1 MRRREF
7 IAGLGSAAAWPRVV
21 LAQQSQV
28 PEVQVSEVQ
37 VPQAQTAVLGLL
49 NGVSFEGPYAAPVTA
64 IRQGVAETGFVEG
77 RNLAIAYR
85 SAQGRYERL
94 PELAADLVRSR
105 ATVIVAI
112 GASIAELAAHPTG
125 SPVPTVFAMGSD
137 VVEVGVLD
145 GLSKPQAGVTGISA
159 SAGALVK
166 RLDLLF
172 ELRPNSPLMGYLDN
186 SRLSGSFESNVESL
200 TASANARGRELA
212 VFDAGTEQE
221 IEVAIAQMALHRIRG
236 LVVGPDPF
244 LTSRQEQIIALAAQS
259 LLPTVFATR
268 GAVAVGGLMSYG
280 TVTSDMYRLAGIY
293 AGQLLK
299 GTTPAESMIA
309 VSPTFALVINNSTAK
324 ALRISMPRRLM
335 VRADEIID

>member
-1 MRRREF
+1 
-7 IAGLGSAAAWPRVV
+7 
-21 LAQQSQV
+21 
-28 PEVQVSEVQ
+28 
-37 VPQAQTAVLGLL
+37 
-49 NGVSFEGPYAAPVTA
+49 
-64 IRQGVAETGFVEG
+64 
-77 RNLAIAYR
+77 
-85 SAQGRYERL
+85 
-94 PELAADLVRSR
+94 
-105 ATVIVAI
+105 
-112 GASIAELAAHPTG
+112 
-125 SPVPTVFAMGSD
+125 
-137 VVEVGVLD
+137 
-145 GLSKPQAGVTGISA
+145 
-159 SAGALVK
+159 
-166 RLDLLF
+166 
-172 ELRPNSPLMGYLDN
+172 
-186 SRLSGSFESNVESL
+186 
-200 TASANARGRELA
+200 
-212 VFDAGTEQE
+212 
-221 IEVAIAQMALHRIRG
+221 MALHRIRG